1 MRRKIRRT
9 HLTGGGYGKA
19 RKCTTTDSSSLSSL
33 FSNVSPHLSYR
44 FPHLSR
50 REEEK
55 KREKTA
61 ILLSC
66 LEKGTNL
73 TSFPN
78 LVLPPYLRRRFP
90 MGLGFM

>member
-1 MRRKIRRT
+1 MGKRESAPPPT
-9 HLTGGGYGKA
+9 HP
-19 RKCTTTDSSSLSSL
+19 LSSL